1 MIKALIM
8 FSEFPLYLRSG
19 WNLELMLLLLVEVM
33 VYIVAFPRRN
43 GAHAVTYSH
52 KMQLSGID
60 VLPKIMLS

>member
-8 FSEFPLYLRSG
+8 FFELPMYLRSG

-33 VYIVAFPRRN
+33 VYILPFPRRN
-43 GAHAVTYSH
+43 SAHAVKYSH